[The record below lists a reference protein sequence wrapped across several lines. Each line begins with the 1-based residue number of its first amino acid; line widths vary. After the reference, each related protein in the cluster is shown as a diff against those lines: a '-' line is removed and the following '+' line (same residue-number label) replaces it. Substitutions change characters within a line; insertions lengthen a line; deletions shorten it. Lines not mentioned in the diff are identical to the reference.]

1 MRRLTFTTVVAFLFS
16 YSLSA
21 QTVDEIIAKNI
32 EAKGG
37 LARIK
42 ALQTIRIT
50 GNVEFGGMQAGFV
63 QVHKRANKMRS
74 EISIQGLTMIRAY
87 DGQTGW
93 QVIPFTGKKDPEP
106 MVDDDLKDAQEEADI
121 DGPLMD
127 YKQKGHKVELI
138 GREKVEGTDAYH
150 IRVTLKNGSVRDLFF
165 DAGSFL
171 ETKAIAKVTRQGTA
185 MVMESAMSNYK
196 EVQGLMVPFSIT
208 QHPQGG
214 QGPEQKIMIEKVE
227 TNIPIDDAR
236 FKMPPAAPEKTGPP
250 PAAGE
255 QQPRKPN

>member
-1 MRRLTFTTVVAFLFS
+1 MRRLTFITVAAFLFS
-16 YSLSA
+16 LSLSA

-32 EAKGG
+32 AAKGG
-37 LARIK
+37 LAKIK
-42 ALQTIRIT
+42 AVQTIRIT

-63 QVHKRANKMRS
+63 QLHKRADKMRS

-93 QVIPFTGKKDPEP
+93 QIVPLTGKKDPEP
-106 MVDDDLKDAQEEADI
+106 MADDDLKDAQEEADI

-138 GREKVEGTDAYH
+138 GKEKTEGADAYH
-150 IRVTLKNGSVRDLFF
+150 IRVTLKNGNVRDMFF

-171 ETKAIAKVTRQGTA
+171 AIKAIAKVTRRGTE
-185 MVMESAMSNYK
+185 MVVESAMGDYK
-196 EVQGLMVPFSIT
+196 EVQGLMVPFSIA
-208 QHPQGG
+208 QHQQGG
-214 QGPEQKIMIEKVE
+214 QGMEQKIIIEKVE
-227 TNIPIDDAR
+227 INVPIDDAQ
-236 FKMPPAAPEKTGPP
+236 FKMPPAPEKTGPP

-255 QQPRKPN
+255 QQSREPN